1 MCMGQVSSVTR
12 HPDEQPRESPN
23 IVVPLLPCSRIDF
36 IGQDMEAEEL
46 ARHLEIDYD
55 DELHEMMVRME
66 QEEQEEYEAAME
78 AWNEDWDDQGTDNDY
93 PDEDYEYIDYFTYV
107 DPQNEDDHYE
117 EDYVSASDEEV
128 HPMVA
133 EW

>member
-1 MCMGQVSSVTR
+1 
-12 HPDEQPRESPN
+12 
-23 IVVPLLPCSRIDF
+23 
-36 IGQDMEAEEL
+36 
-46 ARHLEIDYD
+46 
-55 DELHEMMVRME
+55 
-66 QEEQEEYEAAME
+66 ME